1 MPSRH
6 VRHSGLP
13 TWVALQLSGTPEDW
27 NVHELARPGRPAG
40 ATRRRHDRRR
50 PRRRRARGR
59 RGAGRVGAVLAAAL
73 ARAGHDPVAVATV
86 SQASR
91 RRAEA
96 LVPEAAVL
104 PPDEVAARAD
114 LLLLAIPDDVLAA
127 LVTGLAAAGAVRP
140 GTLVAHTSGAHGFRV
155 LDPLTATGALP
166 MALHPVMTFTGTEV
180 DLQRLAGACFGVT
193 SPEPLRLGAEALVIE
208 MGAEPVWIDEDD
220 RAAYHAALAF
230 GANNLVTLVAQAADL
245 LTEVGVEHLMRM
257 LGPLLGAA
265 LDNSLRR
272 GDAALTGP
280 VARGDA
286 GTVRAHLSSLPAPQ
300 VRAAYVA
307 MSRLTADRALAAGLL
322 AAEDAESLLDVLA
335 AEG

>member
-1 MPSRH
+1 MPAPGERPVVTGTLVA
-6 VRHSGLP
+6 VRYP
-13 TWVALQLSGTPEDW
+13 PEDW
-27 NVHELARPGRPAG
+27 NHSMTTLPPRDRPARLAVG
-40 ATRRRHDRRR
+40 AI
-50 PRRRRARGR
+50 
-59 RGAGRVGAVLAAAL
+59 GAGRVGAVLAAAL
-73 ARAGHDPVAVATV
+73 DRAGHSAVAVAAV

-96 LVPEAAVL
+96 LVPEAQVL

-114 LLLLAIPDDVLAA
+114 LLLLAVPDDVLPAI
-127 LVTGLAAAGAVRP
+127 VNGLAAADAVRA
-140 GTLVAHTSGAHGFRV
+140 GTLVAHTSGAHGFHV
-155 LDPLTATGALP
+155 LDPLTASGALP

-193 SPEPLRLGAEALVIE
+193 SPEQLRLAAEALVIE
-208 MGAEPVWIDEDD
+208 MGSEPVWIEESD

-230 GANNLVTLVAQAADL
+230 GANNLVTLVAQSADL
-245 LTEVGVEHLMRM
+245 LREVGVESPMRL

-265 LDNSLRR
+265 LDNALRR

-286 GTVRAHLSSLPAPQ
+286 GTVRAHLSVLPAPQ